1 MKNAGK
7 YMCGIFQYTTL
18 GLCASDHHCPN
29 WRCRRLVALR
39 EILQSCKKARADS
52 IVSNQFHPTGGNY
65 RIGLPAIS
73 LTNRQMGH
81 LTNRVPALRPIVLR
95 TSHSTTITAGS
106 SGLLKKMRVT
116 SFGLALGALVL
127 LTVLVFGELFVAG
140 QECVSLAD
148 NTGSAQTAQKTIAP
162 LAQKLVLNDNCY
174 VQSFTISLAPAC
186 T

>member
-1 MKNAGK
+1 MAAPE
-7 YMCGIFQYTTL
+7 L
-18 GLCASDHHCPN
+18 
-29 WRCRRLVALR
+29 
-39 EILQSCKKARADS
+39 
-52 IVSNQFHPTGGNY
+52 SN
-65 RIGLPAIS
+65 
-73 LTNRQMGH
+73 
-81 LTNRVPALRPIVLR
+81 IVLH
-95 TSHSTTITAGS
+95 TTHSTTITAVRFERR
-106 SGLLKKMRVT
+106 LLKKMRVT

-127 LTVLVFGELFVAG
+127 LTVLVFGELLVAG